1 MGDKVQTGPGGE
13 AQIQFKD
20 ATKLVVGPNSS
31 MTIDAFVFDESN
43 TARKVTMNA
52 TKGAFRFITG
62 SSAKQAYTINTPTA
76 TIGVRGTRFD
86 FTVAGNGEMTFA
98 IFEGQARVCDR
109 SGVCRDVRGGC
120 EVVITPPGGGVQPA
134 NWGAPVAA
142 KFPYVESQDSLLPA
156 FRVNTADATAVAA
169 RVRAQATD
177 SRGRTNPAGART
189 SSISPAGPARSRR
202 SALRSGGEGEGGR
215 RERTYL
221 VCRSEFDLQQRG
233 PGASAGTL
241 WGIARR
247 QRDRRAAS
255 SFSGATAV
263 REPVAA
269 MAPTATSG
277 WTVDG
282 VSRPK
287 PHRLDSDSGK
297 GGVGSTPASFR
308 YCFAST
314 VPASARGPSLRFQS
328 RQVLRSHRP
337 ITGRNGNASQPSA
350 GKPRME

>member
-1 MGDKVQTGPGGE
+1 MRFRYHEYLGRCASICLFAYVLAFAAVDPAHAITPSGVAVSVVPAAAAAGTTGRRTLQVDGDVFMGDKVQTGPGGE

-156 FRVNTADATAVAA
+156 FRVNTAGCNGRSGA
-169 RVRAQATD
+169 RERATD
-177 SRGRTNPAGART
+177 SDLGRTNPRTRT
-189 SSISPAGPARSRR
+189 SSPPQPDPPDHEHDPHCGY
-202 SALRSGGEGEGGR
+202 GGGETEGEGGR
-215 RERTYL
+215 TLSTASTSSTFSSES
-221 VCRSEFDLQQRG
+221 RSFG
-233 PGASAGTL
+233 GFGGAFGS
-241 WGIARR
+241 
-247 QRDRRAAS
+247 RDGKGQKTGS
-255 SFSGATAV
+255 SFGGSSRSG
-263 REPVAA
+263 RSNGPN
-269 MAPTATSG
+269 
-277 WTVDG
+277 
-282 VSRPK
+282 
-287 PHRLDSDSGK
+287 GK
-297 GGVGSTPASFR
+297 
-308 YCFAST
+308 
-314 VPASARGPSLRFQS
+314 
-328 RQVLRSHRP
+328 
-337 ITGRNGNASQPSA
+337 
-350 GKPRME
+350 